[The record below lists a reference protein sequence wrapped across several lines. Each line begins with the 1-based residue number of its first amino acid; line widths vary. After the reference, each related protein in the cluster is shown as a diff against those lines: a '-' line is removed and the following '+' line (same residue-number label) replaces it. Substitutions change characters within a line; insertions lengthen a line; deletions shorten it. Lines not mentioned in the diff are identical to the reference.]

1 MSGIKVV
8 EVGGSTSVVSTGVQG
23 PAGAQGPAGP
33 AGATGAQGPAGP
45 AGEAGAQGPQGPQ
58 GAQGPQGIQGIQ
70 GIAGENSIGGYEVVL
85 SNLANDDMLKF
96 NSSSGEWQ
104 NVQLVELTDGGNF

>member
-1 MSGIKVV
+1 MSGIKIV
-8 EVGGSTSVVSTGVQG
+8 EVGGATSVVSTGVQG

-33 AGATGAQGPAGP
+33 AGADGAP
-45 AGEAGAQGPQGPQ
+45 GPQGER
-58 GAQGPQGIQGIQ
+58 GL
-70 GIAGENSIGGYEVVL
+70 AGENNIGGYEVVL

-96 NSSSGEWQ
+96 NSSSGEWR